1 MDEITE
7 SIRRTL
13 DTVGKL
19 SQVILNAL
27 SLLVIIAGIIFAMVR
42 SVEYRKAYPGDHP
55 LHSSFRMRFG
65 GWLVVALEFQLA
77 ADIVSTIISPTTG
90 HLIELGVIAVTRTFL
105 NYFLNREL
113 LEQRQMARAGKK
125 E

>member
-13 DTVGKL
+13 DTVGNL

-27 SLLVIIAGIIFAMVR
+27 SLLVIIAGIIISMVR
-42 SVEYRKAYPGDHP
+42 SVEYRKASPGDHP
-55 LHSSFRMRFG
+55 LHSNFRMRFG

-77 ADIVSTIISPTTG
+77 ADIVSTIVSPTTG

-105 NYFLNREL
+105 
-113 LEQRQMARAGKK
+113 
-125 E
+125 